1 MSDLSNQ
8 AQKLLGRFSKTV
20 DVMKS
25 AYSKDDKEMS
35 VWAEDIYAVEAVMSF
50 LETIRDAP
58 AQGEPVAW
66 LVGWFRATGDAGS
79 NVYVNEDDARRAA
92 KNLKAYAGAQTVDVL
107 PLYAHVPSG
116 QKIADIEILQ
126 QKLEFAE
133 WEWNRA
139 TEGMKE
145 RDAKIILLESRVEG
159 AITTFKAIYA
169 KTPHPDIAAMAFNAI
184 QTLSSTNS
192 TADAGSGATPPQHSN
207 QDR

>member
-25 AYSKDDKEMS
+25 AYSKRNKMMF

-58 AQGEPVAW
+58 AQREPDSQFCICCKIW
-66 LVGWFRATGDAGS
+66 MS
-79 NVYVNEDDARRAA
+79 KPCHSKEC
-92 KNLKAYAGAQTVDVL
+92 
-107 PLYAHVPSG
+107 PLYALSG
-116 QKIADIEILQ
+116 QKMGWNATEREKEISRLEADIAVKARLLTNQSKEISHLTA
-126 QKLEFAE
+126 L
-133 WEWNRA
+133 
-139 TEGMKE
+139 
-145 RDAKIILLESRVEG
+145 VEG

-184 QTLSSTNS
+184 QTLSSTQCG
-192 TADAGSGATPPQHSN
+192 DGK
-207 QDR
+207 